1 MAWLFRNWALKLGA
15 VALATV
21 LYTGLVFSGSFSEK
35 TFPGV
40 PVTTLDQPAG
50 TFVLSQQLGTVDIR
64 YRIAIDPTVR
74 VTSDSFA
81 VTIDLAGYDMSKA
94 PQVQALPI
102 RVTTVSEGVT
112 VLSSSP
118 RTVSVALDRL
128 DEAQVRVAVDSGDVP
143 EGLEIATPQLSIQT
157 VTASGP
163 ESLVHRV
170 DRALATVRID
180 QSGIDCC
187 GQVDLVP
194 VDIDGRRVESVEL
207 NPSTVRVEIDVS
219 TVETSRT
226 VPIRP
231 LLVGSPAA
239 GFEVGTVSSEPSV
252 VTLRGAPDVLA
263 AIVEVVTEPIALA
276 GSKAPLRPTVA
287 LVLPPGARLADP
299 ADSETT
305 VAVLIRETIATR
317 TLILGVVCSG
327 EPPGS
332 ACLPKIG
339 QVAVTVSGTVSVLDA
354 LVPANLSP
362 VLDVTGLGPGD
373 HVIQPTLTLPAGV
386 TQVSISPLSVT
397 VTIVPPATPAP

>member
-1 MAWLFRNWALKLGA
+1 MAWLFRNWGLKLGA

-35 TFPGV
+35 TFPDV

-50 TFVLSQQLGTVDIR
+50 TYLLSQQLGTVDIR
-64 YRIAIDPTVR
+64 YRIANDPTVR
-74 VTSDSFA
+74 VTPDAFA
-81 VTIDLAGYDMSKA
+81 VTIDLAGYDMTRA
-94 PQVQALPI
+94 PQVQTLPI
-102 RVTTVSEGVT
+102 RVIAVSEGVT

-118 RTVSVALDRL
+118 RTLSVALDRL
-128 DEAQVRVAVDSGDVP
+128 DEAQVRVAVDSGVVP
-143 EGLEIATPQLSIQT
+143 EGLEIATPQLSLQT

-194 VDIDGRRVESVEL
+194 VDIDGLRVESVEL

-219 TVETSRT
+219 TFETSRT

-239 GFEVGTVSSEPSV
+239 GFEVGTVSSEPAV

-263 AIVEVVTEPIALA
+263 AIVEVLTEPIALA
-276 GSKAPLRPTVA
+276 GTKAPLRPTVA

-305 VAVLIRETIATR
+305 VSVLISETIATR

-327 EPPGS
+327 EPPSS

-339 QVAVTVSGTVSVLDA
+339 QVAVTVSGTVSALDA
-354 LVPANLSP
+354 LVPSNLTP

-373 HVIQPTLTLPAGV
+373 HVVQPTLTLPAGV
-386 TQVSISPLSVT
+386 TLVTISPQSVT

>member
-112 VLSSSP
+112 VLSYSP

-231 LLVGSPAA
+231 LLTGSPAA
-239 GFEVGTVSSEPSV
+239 GFEVGTVSSDPSV

-263 AIVEVVTEPIALA
+263 AIAEVVTEPIDLA

-317 TLILGVVCSG
+317 TLILGVVCFG

-339 QVAVTVSGTVSVLDA
+339 QVAVTVSGTVSALDA

-373 HVIQPTLTLPAGV
+373 HVVQLTLTLPAGV
-386 TQVSISPLSVT
+386 TRVSISPLSVT

>member
-1 MAWLFRNWALKLGA
+1 MTWLKLGA

-35 TFPGV
+35 TFTDV
-40 PVTTLDQPAG
+40 PVTTLNQPTG
-50 TFVLSQQLGTVDIR
+50 TYLLSQQLGTVDIR

-74 VTSDSFA
+74 VTADSFA
-81 VTIDLAGYDMSKA
+81 VTIDLAGYNMTRS
-94 PQVQALPI
+94 PEVQALPI
-102 RVTTVSEGVT
+102 RVIPVTEGIT
-112 VLSSSP
+112 VLTYAP
-118 RTVSVALDRL
+118 RTLSVGLDRL
-128 DEAQVRVAVDSGDVP
+128 NEAQVRVAVDSGDVP
-143 EGLEIATPQLSIQT
+143 EGLEIGTPKLSIQT

-163 ESLVHRV
+163 ESRVHRV

-187 GQVDLVP
+187 GQVELVP

-219 TVETSRT
+219 TVEVSRT

-231 LLVGSPAA
+231 LLVASPAA
-239 GFEVGTVSSEPSV
+239 GFEVGTVSSEPAV

-263 AIVEVVTEPIALA
+263 AIVEVVTEPIALV

-299 ADSETT
+299 ADAEAT
-305 VAVLIRETIATR
+305 VSVLIRETIATR
-317 TLILGVVCSG
+317 TLILGVICSG

-339 QVAVTVSGTVSVLDA
+339 QVAVTISGTVSALDA
-354 LVPANLSP
+354 LVPANLTP

-373 HVIQPTLTLPAGV
+373 HLVQPTLSLPAGV
-386 TQVSISPLSVT
+386 TLVTISPASVT
-397 VTIVPPATPAP
+397 VTIVPPATPSP

>member
-1 MAWLFRNWALKLGA
+1 MTWLFRNWGLKLGA

-35 TFPGV
+35 TFTDV
-40 PVTTLDQPAG
+40 PVTTLNQPTG
-50 TFVLSQQLGTVDIR
+50 TYLLSQQLGTVDIR

-74 VTSDSFA
+74 VTADSFA
-81 VTIDLAGYDMSKA
+81 VTIDLAGYNMTRS
-94 PQVQALPI
+94 PEVQALPI
-102 RVTTVSEGVT
+102 RVIPVTEGIT
-112 VLSSSP
+112 VLTYAP
-118 RTVSVALDRL
+118 RTLSVGLDRL
-128 DEAQVRVAVDSGDVP
+128 NEAQVRVAVDSGDVP
-143 EGLEIATPQLSIQT
+143 EGLEIGTPKLSIQT

-163 ESLVHRV
+163 ESRVHRV

-187 GQVDLVP
+187 GQVELVP

-219 TVETSRT
+219 TVEVSRT

-239 GFEVGTVSSEPSV
+239 GFEVGTVSSEPAV

-276 GSKAPLRPTVA
+276 GSRAPLRPTVA

-299 ADSETT
+299 ADAEAT
-305 VAVLIRETIATR
+305 VSVLIRETIATR
-317 TLILGVVCSG
+317 TLILGVICSG

-339 QVAVTVSGTVSVLDA
+339 QVAVTISGTVSALDA
-354 LVPANLSP
+354 LVPANLTP

-373 HVIQPTLTLPAGV
+373 HLVQPTLSLPAGV
-386 TQVSISPLSVT
+386 TLVTISPASVT
-397 VTIVPPATPAP
+397 VTIVPPATPSP

>member
-1 MAWLFRNWALKLGA
+1 MTWLFRNWGLKLGA

-35 TFPGV
+35 TFTDV
-40 PVTTLDQPAG
+40 PVTTLNQPTG
-50 TFVLSQQLGTVDIR
+50 TYLLSQQLGTVDIR

-74 VTSDSFA
+74 VTADSFA
-81 VTIDLAGYDMSKA
+81 VTIDLAGYNMTRS
-94 PQVQALPI
+94 PEVQALPI
-102 RVTTVSEGVT
+102 RVIPVTEGIT
-112 VLSSSP
+112 VLTYAP
-118 RTVSVALDRL
+118 RTLSVGLDRL
-128 DEAQVRVAVDSGDVP
+128 NEAQVRVAVDSGDVP
-143 EGLEIATPQLSIQT
+143 EGLEIGTPKLSIQT

-163 ESLVHRV
+163 ESRVHRV

-187 GQVDLVP
+187 GQVELVP

-219 TVETSRT
+219 TVEVSRT

-239 GFEVGTVSSEPSV
+239 GFEVGTVSSEPAV

-263 AIVEVVTEPIALA
+263 AIVEVVTEPIALV

-299 ADSETT
+299 ADAEAT
-305 VAVLIRETIATR
+305 VSVLIRETIATR
-317 TLILGVVCSG
+317 TLILGVICSG

-339 QVAVTVSGTVSVLDA
+339 QVAVTISGTVSALDA
-354 LVPANLSP
+354 LVPANLTP

-373 HVIQPTLTLPAGV
+373 HLVQPTLSLPAGV
-386 TQVSISPLSVT
+386 TLVTISPASVT
-397 VTIVPPATPAP
+397 VTIVPPATPSP

>member
-1 MAWLFRNWALKLGA
+1 MTWLFRNWGLKLGA

-35 TFPGV
+35 TFTDV
-40 PVTTLDQPAG
+40 PVTTLNQPTG
-50 TFVLSQQLGTVDIR
+50 TYLLSQQLGTVDIR

-74 VTSDSFA
+74 VTADSFA
-81 VTIDLAGYDMSKA
+81 VTIDLAGYNMTRS
-94 PQVQALPI
+94 PEVQALPI
-102 RVTTVSEGVT
+102 RVIPVTEGIT
-112 VLSSSP
+112 VLTYAP
-118 RTVSVALDRL
+118 RTLSVGLDRL
-128 DEAQVRVAVDSGDVP
+128 NEAQVRVAVDSGDVP
-143 EGLEIATPQLSIQT
+143 EGLEIGTPKLSIQT

-163 ESLVHRV
+163 ESRVHRV
-170 DRALATVRID
+170 DRALAAVRID

-187 GQVDLVP
+187 GQVELVP

-219 TVETSRT
+219 TVEVSRT

-239 GFEVGTVSSEPSV
+239 GFEVGTVSSEPAV

-263 AIVEVVTEPIALA
+263 AIVEVVTEPIALV

-299 ADSETT
+299 ADAEAT
-305 VAVLIRETIATR
+305 VSVLIRETIATR
-317 TLILGVVCSG
+317 TLILGVICSG

-339 QVAVTVSGTVSVLDA
+339 QVAVTISGTVSALDA
-354 LVPANLSP
+354 LVPANLTP

-373 HVIQPTLTLPAGV
+373 HLVQPTLSLPAGV
-386 TQVSISPLSVT
+386 TLVTISPASVT
-397 VTIVPPATPAP
+397 VTIVPPATPSP

>member
-1 MAWLFRNWALKLGA
+1 MAWLFRNWGLKLGA

-35 TFPGV
+35 TFPDV
-40 PVTTLDQPAG
+40 PITTLDQPTG
-50 TFVLSQQLGTVDIR
+50 TYLLSQQLGTVDIR
-64 YRIAIDPTVR
+64 YRIANDPTVR
-74 VTSDSFA
+74 VTPDSFA
-81 VTIDLAGYDMSKA
+81 VTIDLAGYDMTRA
-94 PQVQALPI
+94 PQVQTLPI
-102 RVTTVSEGVT
+102 RVIAVSEGVT

-118 RTVSVALDRL
+118 RTLSVALDRL
-128 DEAQVRVAVDSGDVP
+128 DEAQVRVAVDSGVVP
-143 EGLEIATPQLSIQT
+143 EGLEIATPQLSLQT

-219 TVETSRT
+219 TFETSRT

-231 LLVGSPAA
+231 LLVGSPAP

-276 GSKAPLRPTVA
+276 GIKAPLQPTVG

-299 ADSETT
+299 AVSETA
-305 VAVLIRETIATR
+305 VSVLIRETIATR
-317 TLILGVVCSG
+317 TLVLGVVCSG
-327 EPPGS
+327 EPAGS

-339 QVAVTVSGTVSVLDA
+339 QVAVTVRGAVSALDA
-354 LVPANLSP
+354 LDPADLSV

-373 HVIQPTLTLPAGV
+373 HVVQPTLTLPAGV
-386 TQVSISPLSVT
+386 TRVTISPVSVT